1 MDVVRIGLSI
11 RALRRRRRWTQ
22 QRLAQEAELARSTIA
37 RIETGHAD
45 QVTGRFLTRVAAA
58 LGATVSVRV
67 LWHGESLDRLL
78 DASHADLTNRVLE
91 LLDDLG
97 WQALPEVSYNN
108 YGERGSIDILAFHPP
123 TRSLLVIEIKSVVP
137 DLQSMLGTL
146 DRKARIALAVARGRG
161 WQASSVSRLLVLPD
175 DRTARRRVDRH
186 RMTFDTVLPARTA
199 AVRRWL
205 AAPTGRLAGILFL
218 SDVHHTVTRHR
229 VSAVAGRDRAGPGA
243 RRDTARHQK

>member
-1 MDVVRIGLSI
+1 MDVVRIGLSF

-22 QRLAQEAELARSTIA
+22 QRLALEADLARSTIA

-45 QVTGRFLTRVAAA
+45 EATVRTLIRVATA

-67 LWHGESLDRLL
+67 LWHGEGLDRLL
-78 DASHADLTNRVLE
+78 DAAHADLTDRMLE
-91 LLDDLG
+91 LLGDLG
-97 WQALPEVSYNN
+97 WQALPEVSFNN
-108 YGERGSIDILAFHPP
+108 YGERGSIDILAFHEP

-137 DLQSMLGTL
+137 DLQSMLETL
-146 DRKARIALAVARGRG
+146 DRKARVALAVARGRG
-161 WQASSVSRLLVLPD
+161 WQATSVSRLLVLPD

-205 AAPTGRLAGILFL
+205 AAPIGRLAGILFL
-218 SDVHHTVTRHR
+218 SGVRHAVTRHR
-229 VSAVAGRDRAGPGA
+229 VAAVADRARAGSYA
-243 RRDTARHQK
+243 RRDTGRDQE

>member
-1 MDVVRIGLSI
+1 MDVVRVGLSF

-22 QRLAQEAELARSTIA
+22 QRLAQEANVARSTIA

-45 QVTGRFLTRVAAA
+45 QATGRVLIRVAAA

-67 LWHGESLDRLL
+67 LWHGEGLDRLL
-78 DASHADLTNRVLE
+78 DAAHADLTNRVLE
-91 LLDDLG
+91 LLSGLG
-97 WQALPEVSYNN
+97 WQALPEVSFNN
-108 YGERGSIDILAFHPP
+108 YGERGSIDILAFHEP

-146 DRKARIALAVARGRG
+146 DRKARIAMKVARGRG

-186 RMTFDTVLPARTA
+186 GMTFDTVLPARTA

-205 AAPTGRLAGILFL
+205 AAPVGRLAGILFL

-229 VSAVAGRDRAGPGA
+229 VSAVADRDRAGSCA
-243 RRDTARHQK
+243 RRDIGRPQK